1 MTQVVLKGPHSH
13 ASVSAALDTGAMVTC
28 IDQRLAVE
36 HELTRTEAEL
46 PMLTWLQNQH
56 IQCYGA
62 YILPLKFRDSKGVAQ
77 KHDVLAY
84 GVDRAEP
91 PLLIGRHTLKKLG
104 IDIENGTDSWRWGL
118 RDSQLSRISVETLK
132 KEIRSGAQPVLVGW
146 LSFTPGDGAVQVLST
161 KAELHRRLS
170 AQMEE
175 APLPPEL
182 EQYRDMFDNDSAAML
197 PTHRVTDHA
206 INIKDGKEAPHGPL
220 YNLSQRE
227 LGVLREYLQ
236 KEVERGRVVRSTSPA
251 GAPIIFVP
259 KKDGTLRLCVDYRA
273 LNSVTVKDRCPLPL
287 INETLD
293 RLQGA
298 QFFTTLDLKDAYHRI
313 RIRAGDE
320 WKTAFRTRYGH
331 FEYNV
336 MPFGLT
342 NAPATF
348 QAYINRALSDM
359 LDDLCVVYLDDILIY
374 THSDN
379 IEEHWAAVKKVL
391 ERLRR
396 AELFCN
402 LKKCTF
408 ASPEVAYLGFR
419 VTREGVVADPD
430 KVATIRE
437 WPAPKN
443 LKELQT
449 FLGFA
454 NFYRR
459 FVENYSKV
467 IQPLTALLKKN
478 AEYRWGSEAEK
489 VFQNLKD
496 RFTSTP
502 TLRHFD
508 PKKQLKL
515 ETDASD
521 FGMSGILSQCF
532 EEGQWHPIAFWS
544 RKMQDAERNWAT
556 YDQELGAIVEC
567 FKHWRHYF
575 DGAQDTVQVF
585 TDHNNLKGIQT
596 VRLLNARQAR
606 WAVFLGSFDFEIH
619 HRPGK
624 TNPADGPSRRPDYF
638 TTNEAV
644 NSLLP
649 TLQHKLKLAEGSG
662 LAQAAVGF
670 ARVGETSGAGGTTP
684 GIDPAR
690 TNTNAET
697 NCDAAPVAG
706 ATVCTQ
712 CVPRSVA
719 KVMLSETAPTD
730 AGSPFISLISELQRR
745 DTFVAE
751 MKEPNENKKAR
762 SQGQS
767 WQFDVDGLLRFKG
780 RIWVPDEPA
789 VRVEVISAH
798 HDSKLAGHFGVDRTF
813 ELVKRS
819 VCWPGLRQDIEQ
831 YVKNCPVCQRT
842 KAPRQLPAGQ
852 LSSLPI
858 PEDIWEEIAL
868 DFIVKLPPTKLK
880 GVVYDSILVVVDRL
894 SKMALY
900 IPACESWKAPD
911 FATAFFENVVA
922 IWGLPKGIVS
932 DRGAMFTSAFWTEL
946 CFQCQMKRR
955 MSTAYHPQT
964 DGQTERQ
971 NQTLEAYL
979 RAFCDTQ
986 EDWGSLLPYAQFA
999 YNNTVHKSTG
1009 KTPSFVV
1016 TGKHPR
1022 WNDMHEAVHHE
1033 GEAGA
1038 GVERLQAL
1046 EAARSAAKDHLRRA
1060 QEYQQRSYD
1069 RKHTPREFK
1078 MGDLVLLNTKNLKLR
1093 EPCRKLSAL
1102 FIGPFR
1108 VEEPV
1113 GSQAYRLLL
1122 PPRYRIHNVF
1132 HVSLLR
1138 PYHHRPGEAIANIAE
1153 PELAPDG
1160 SEVWEVEKILA
1171 ERKHKG
1177 EKQYLLHWKG
1187 YDEDNATWEWAT
1199 NFEEMNDLIEE
1210 WAQQVRSRKAPGRAS
1225 GPASGRVGKRG
1236 RAKKGRS

>member
-104 IDIENGTDSWRWGL
+104 IDIENRTDSWRWGL

-146 LSFTPGDGAVQVLST
+146 LSFTPGPDGAVQVLST

-489 VFQNLKD
+489 AFQNLKD

-712 CVPRSVA
+712 CVPRSVV

-798 HDSKLAGHFGVDRTF
+798 HDSKLAGHFGVD
-813 ELVKRS
+813 
-819 VCWPGLRQDIEQ
+819 
-831 YVKNCPVCQRT
+831 
-842 KAPRQLPAGQ
+842 
-852 LSSLPI
+852 
-858 PEDIWEEIAL
+858 
-868 DFIVKLPPTKLK
+868 
-880 GVVYDSILVVVDRL
+880 
-894 SKMALY
+894 
-900 IPACESWKAPD
+900 
-911 FATAFFENVVA
+911 
-922 IWGLPKGIVS
+922 
-932 DRGAMFTSAFWTEL
+932 
-946 CFQCQMKRR
+946 
-955 MSTAYHPQT
+955 
-964 DGQTERQ
+964 
-971 NQTLEAYL
+971 
-979 RAFCDTQ
+979 
-986 EDWGSLLPYAQFA
+986 
-999 YNNTVHKSTG
+999 
-1009 KTPSFVV
+1009 
-1016 TGKHPR
+1016 
-1022 WNDMHEAVHHE
+1022 
-1033 GEAGA
+1033 
-1038 GVERLQAL
+1038 
-1046 EAARSAAKDHLRRA
+1046 
-1060 QEYQQRSYD
+1060 
-1069 RKHTPREFK
+1069 
-1078 MGDLVLLNTKNLKLR
+1078 
-1093 EPCRKLSAL
+1093 
-1102 FIGPFR
+1102 
-1108 VEEPV
+1108 
-1113 GSQAYRLLL
+1113 
-1122 PPRYRIHNVF
+1122 
-1132 HVSLLR
+1132 
-1138 PYHHRPGEAIANIAE
+1138 
-1153 PELAPDG
+1153 
-1160 SEVWEVEKILA
+1160 
-1171 ERKHKG
+1171 
-1177 EKQYLLHWKG
+1177 
-1187 YDEDNATWEWAT
+1187 
-1199 NFEEMNDLIEE
+1199 
-1210 WAQQVRSRKAPGRAS
+1210 
-1225 GPASGRVGKRG
+1225 
-1236 RAKKGRS
+1236 